1 MKKTKIKIA
10 LMIFIILLIIVLC
23 FSAGVYAAYLLG
35 ATDVSYT
42 KPDGTTVSVKEAL
55 DEVYN
60 MPAYEIKYSWNEI
73 AEIAKAISNDK
84 SITDNSARATVTVG
98 GVEKTLLVGQEIKL
112 DGKTVR
118 ILGFNH
124 DTLSSSTAYGS
135 TTATGKAGISFE
147 YVDFLTSAKVNS
159 SNTNSGGW
167 ASTELRGTLNGTT
180 YNSLSIKNIIKK
192 VKKDYIPTYN
202 VAKTQQTDD
211 YLWLL
216 SCGEIWDNGYNG
228 GITRGYAM
236 ATEGKQYKYYKM
248 ELGSTKFSS
257 SNDITK
263 KPSASSS
270 SVWWLRSPSG
280 HSSGSFFCNVHS
292 DGQRQQLL
300 LWLHRF
306 WCGPW
311 LCNLK
316 SLCNVL

>member
-23 FSAGVYAAYLLG
+23 FSAGLYAAYLLG

-84 SITDNSARATVTVG
+84 SITDDSEMATVTVEG
-98 GVEKTLLVGQEIKL
+98 IEKKLLVGQKIKL

-118 ILGFNH
+118 IIGFNH
-124 DTLSSSTAYGS
+124 DTLSNSTAYGS

-147 YVDFLTSAKVNS
+147 YVDFLLETRMNS
-159 SNTNSGGW
+159 SDTNSGGW
-167 ASTELRGTLNGTT
+167 ENTEIRETLNGTI
-180 YNSLSIKNIIKK
+180 YNSLSIKNNIKK
-192 VKKDYIPTYN
+192 VRKDYIPTYN

-216 SCGEIWDNGYNG
+216 SCGEIWDNGADYG
-228 GITRGYAM
+228 TTRGYAIT
-236 ATEGKQYKYYKM
+236 TEGKQYKYYKTN
-248 ELGSTKFSS
+248 LGSTIYSS
-257 SNDITK
+257 PNNITK
-263 KPSASSS
+263 KTSVNNSSW
-270 SVWWLRSPSG
+270 WWLRSPPGTSFSM
-280 HSSGSFFCNVHS
+280 SSYSFCAVRDVGSTGYPFASSSEKVAPGFS
-292 DGQRQQLL
+292 
-300 LWLHRF
+300 F
-306 WCGPW
+306 
-311 LCNLK
+311 
-316 SLCNVL
+316 

>member
-84 SITDNSARATVTVG
+84 SITDDSEMATVTVEG
-98 GVEKTLLVGQEIKL
+98 IEKKLLVGQKIKL

-118 ILGFNH
+118 IIGFNH
-124 DTLSSSTAYGS
+124 DTLSNSTAYGS

-147 YVDFLTSAKVNS
+147 YVDFLLETRMNS
-159 SNTNSGGW
+159 SDTNSGGW
-167 ASTELRGTLNGTT
+167 ENTEIRETLNGTI
-180 YNSLSIKNIIKK
+180 YNSLSIKNNIKK
-192 VKKDYIPTYN
+192 VKKDYISTYN
-202 VAKTQQTDD
+202 VASTQQTED

-216 SCGEIWDNGYNG
+216 SGGEIWRDGW
-228 GITRGYAM
+228 IP
-236 ATEGKQYKYYKM
+236 EGKQYEYYKKN
-248 ELGSTKFSS
+248 LGSTSDSS
-257 SNDITK
+257 LTDITK
-263 KPSASSS
+263 KPNAKNSNW
-270 SVWWLRSPSG
+270 WWLRSPHYRNSTAFYVVYRNGDCYNYDAKISG
-280 HSSGSFFCNVHS
+280 GVAPGFSI
-292 DGQRQQLL
+292 
-300 LWLHRF
+300 
-306 WCGPW
+306 
-311 LCNLK
+311 
-316 SLCNVL
+316 

>member
-1 MKKTKIKIA
+1 MKKTKIKIKIA

-84 SITDNSARATVTVG
+84 SITDDSARATVTVG

-112 DGKTVR
+112 DGKKIR

-147 YVDFLTSAKVNS
+147 YVDFLMSALIDSNS
-159 SNTNSGGW
+159 RVPGGW
-167 ASTELRGTLNGTT
+167 ANTELRGTLNSTT
-180 YNSLSIKNIIKK
+180 YNSLSIKNSIKK

-216 SCGEIWDNGYNG
+216 SCGEIWDNGYDG
-228 GITRGYAM
+228 GVTRGYAI

-248 ELGSTKFSS
+248 NLGSTIFWDENS
-257 SNDITK
+257 ITK
-263 KPSASSS
+263 KPSASNSKG
-270 SVWWLRSPSG
+270 WWLRSPHTLTSG
-280 HSSGSFFCNVHS
+280 TFTYVEEGGYCENGNGNSHSWIVTPGFAI
-292 DGQRQQLL
+292 
-300 LWLHRF
+300 
-306 WCGPW
+306 
-311 LCNLK
+311 
-316 SLCNVL
+316 

>member
-84 SITDNSARATVTVG
+84 SITDDSARATVTVG

-112 DGKTVR
+112 DGKKIR

-147 YVDFLTSAKVNS
+147 YVDFLMSARMNS
-159 SNTNSGGW
+159 SDTNSGGW
-167 ASTELRGTLNGTT
+167 AQTELRGILNGTT

-216 SCGEIWDNGYNG
+216 SCGEIWDNGADG
-228 GITRGYAM
+228 GESRGAAIT
-236 ATEGKQYKYYKM
+236 TEGKQYKYYKM
-248 ELGSTKFSS
+248 NLGSTRYSAENSITIKRA
-257 SNDITK
+257 SNGNAGI
-263 KPSASSS
+263 
-270 SVWWLRSPSG
+270 WWLRSPDSG
-280 HSSGSFFCNVHS
+280 WDDTFNEINNDGSWGPYNS
-292 DGQRQQLL
+292 KAT
-300 LWLHRF
+300 
-306 WCGPW
+306 CGVAPGFAI
-311 LCNLK
+311 
-316 SLCNVL
+316 

>member
-84 SITDNSARATVTVG
+84 SITDDSARATVTVG

-112 DGKTVR
+112 DGKKIR

-147 YVDFLTSAKVNS
+147 YVDFLMSARMNS
-159 SNTNSGGW
+159 SETNSGGW
-167 ASTELRGTLNGTT
+167 AQTELRGILNGTT

-192 VKKDYIPTYN
+192 VKKDYIPTYD

-216 SCGEIWDNGYNG
+216 SCGEIWDNGADG
-228 GITRGYAM
+228 GVSRGFAKG
-236 ATEGKQYKYYKM
+236 TEGKQYKYYKM
-248 ELGSTKFSS
+248 NLGSTKYNI
-257 SNDITK
+257 SNSVAP
-263 KPSASSS
+263 KPSVSNSDFC
-270 SVWWLRSPSG
+270 WLRSPYSG
-280 HSSGSFFCNVHS
+280 WNESFNVVEYE
-292 DGQRQQLL
+292 GN
-300 LWLHRF
+300 
-306 WCGPW
+306 CGEESAICSFGCAPGF
-311 LCNLK
+311 
-316 SLCNVL
+316 SI

>member
-84 SITDNSARATVTVG
+84 SITDDSARATVTVG

-112 DGKTVR
+112 DGKKIR

-147 YVDFLTSAKVNS
+147 YVEFLMSARMNS
-159 SNTNSGGW
+159 SDTNSGGW
-167 ASTELRGTLNGTT
+167 AQTELRGILNGTT

-216 SCGEIWDNGYNG
+216 PCGEIWDNGADG
-228 GITRGYAM
+228 GESRGDAIT
-236 ATEGKQYKYYKM
+236 TEGKQYKYYKM
-248 ELGSTKFSS
+248 NLGSTRYSAENSITIKRA
-257 SNDITK
+257 SNGNAGI
-263 KPSASSS
+263 
-270 SVWWLRSPSG
+270 WWLRSPVSG
-280 HSSGSFFCNVHS
+280 WDDTFNEINNDGS
-292 DGQRQQLL
+292 
-300 LWLHRF
+300 W
-306 WCGPW
+306 GPS
-311 LCNLK
+311 NSK
-316 SLCNVL
+316 ATYGVAPGFAI

>member
-84 SITDNSARATVTVG
+84 SITDDSEMATVTVEG
-98 GVEKTLLVGQEIKL
+98 IEKKLLVGQKIKL

-118 ILGFNH
+118 IIGFNH
-124 DTLSSSTAYGS
+124 DTLSNSTAYGS

-147 YVDFLTSAKVNS
+147 YVDFLLETRMNS
-159 SNTNSGGW
+159 SDTNSGGW
-167 ASTELRGTLNGTT
+167 ENTEIRETLNGTI
-180 YNSLSIKNIIKK
+180 YNSLSIKNNIKK
-192 VKKDYIPTYN
+192 VRKDYIPTYN

-216 SCGEIWDNGYNG
+216 SCGEIWDNGADYG
-228 GITRGYAM
+228 TTRGYAIT
-236 ATEGKQYKYYKM
+236 TEGKQYKYYKIN
-248 ELGSTKFSS
+248 LGSTNYLD

-263 KPSASSS
+263 KPSIESSNA
-270 SVWWLRSPSG
+270 WWLRSTSHNGSG
-280 HSSGSFFCNVHS
+280 FFSGLYTRRRMFF
-292 DGQRQQLL
+292 
-300 LWLHRF
+300 
-306 WCGPW
+306 
-311 LCNLK
+311 
-316 SLCNVL
+316 